1 MLLAAPALATL
12 VLSLRFSTGL
22 ARAALAALLFGTVLS
37 TTEPFAGL
45 PTSVLQEFQC
55 SQAHHLPSATV
66 LALAQEM
73 RNKSVELSSTQ
84 LSCLAQLLAANN
96 LTADFSSY
104 PPDLLLFFDVAE
116 VRGETCE
123 EFYSL
128 AAHGNL
134 ELLPRGSAQ
143 RRAILH
149 GALACVGASGSRLS
163 LKQLGSLGALVC
175 DMEPD
180 TITASDPGIL
190 ENLKLCSALTGAQ
203 RGAVNAALLGG
214 GTVYGD
220 PSGWDLHTLQSLG
233 PLVLALNQTTLSLV
247 AKATREA
254 FARSIAATYS
264 SQGWSQREKSLT
276 LLSTFTA
283 ASAASHPRLKRSAD
297 RCTSKPITP
306 STLSDSLL
314 LIDYETPEQF
324 YLCLSDLV
332 LQKSL
337 ARVLDQGLSTE
348 YLQMVKKKLLEIYP
362 AGIPEEQL
370 RLLGPLSRQFSAQE
384 IRQWQ
389 VTSSDTLYA
398 LLMNGIWSTAQKEQL
413 IARYLELGGKLTG
426 PLLRR
431 IGGSCLC
438 SLSEE
443 QIKGVTP
450 EAIGSAGE
458 LDISSCSQSKKDQ
471 LYRTAREAFDGQA
484 CTQAYYDQIRP
495 YLGGAPVKDLK
506 DLANAGITIS
516 MDTFLALNPNELQ
529 KLSVMD
535 VKNLLGTEVEEL
547 KKAENQTAVLSW
559 IKKQCQ
565 EELDR
570 ILGICLHGGME
581 EPCPIGT
588 TPPPH
593 PATSASSTPTT
604 AAPTTTT
611 ALLTS
616 PSPIATS
623 SRPPTTPNTSPKT
636 PTPKAVSPT
645 LPTSTAPHASTPRPS
660 TTVGPAATPTAR
672 PTPAPSSIT
681 PCLIHQSATPNKTT
695 TTPAVTL
702 LATILA
708 ATNPSATSPSS
719 VPPPGATGSAPPST
733 GVTNPAVTRGTST
746 LLVPSNTPAPGGTTS
761 PVPATHSTTSLS
773 TPGASSALVPKSTAA
788 PAAITATEMNLPH
801 KPTPVP
807 NTTVS
812 TQKGGSSST
821 VKTTTFA
828 CKTGAPPALPGPS
841 STTSRS
847 ENTKKTPTGVPETP
861 KPNSGGYINLQPV
874 PGSGSSPGSGSRLS
888 SCLVHILTIA
898 VGLALLQ
905 GLL

>member
-1 MLLAAPALATL
+1 MVRVPHA
-12 VLSLRFSTGL
+12 GH
-22 ARAALAALLFGTVLS
+22 GTS
-37 TTEPFAGL
+37 TTSL
-45 PTSVLQEFQC
+45 
-55 SQAHHLPSATV
+55 SQ
-66 LALAQEM
+66 
-73 RNKSVELSSTQ
+73 
-84 LSCLAQLLAANN
+84 
-96 LTADFSSY
+96 
-104 PPDLLLFFDVAE
+104 
-116 VRGETCE
+116 
-123 EFYSL
+123 
-128 AAHGNL
+128 
-134 ELLPRGSAQ
+134 
-143 RRAILH
+143 
-149 GALACVGASGSRLS
+149 GASGSRLS
-163 LKQLGSLGALVC
+163 LEQLGSLGALVC

-180 TITASDPGIL
+180 TITSSDPGIL
-190 ENLKLCSALTGAQ
+190 ENLKLCPALMEAQ
-203 RGAVNAALLGG
+203 RGAVNAVLLGG

-276 LLSTFTA
+276 LLSAFAA
-283 ASAASHPRLKRSAD
+283 ASAASHPRLKRSTD
-297 RCTSKPITP
+297 REGKMLTPELSSPPAGCMSTPITP
-306 STLSDSLL
+306 STFFDNLV
-314 LIDYETPEQF
+314 IDYETPEQF
-324 YLCLSDLV
+324 YLCLSDQA
-332 LQKSL
+332 LQNSL
-337 ARVLDQGLSTE
+337 ARVLGQPLPKE
-348 YLQMVKKKLLEIYP
+348 HLQMVKKKLQEMYP
-362 AGIPEEQL
+362 AGIPDEQL
-370 RLLGPLSRQFSAQE
+370 RLLGSLSRQFTAQE

-389 VTSSDTLYA
+389 VTSSDTLCA
-398 LLMNGIWSTAQKEQL
+398 LLNPLDGTWSTAQKQQL

-471 LYRTAREAFDGQA
+471 LYRTAQEAFAGQA

-516 MDTFLALNPNELQ
+516 IDTFLALNPNELQ

-535 VKNLLGTEVEEL
+535 VKNLLGTEVQEL
-547 KKAENQTAVLSW
+547 KKAENQTTVLSW

-570 ILGICLHGGME
+570 ILGIGLHGGME
-581 EPCPIGT
+581 DPCPMGT

-593 PATSASSTPTT
+593 PTTSASSAPTT
-604 AAPTTTT
+604 TAPTTTT

-623 SRPPTTPNTSPKT
+623 SRPPTMPNTSPKT
-636 PTPKAVSPT
+636 PTPNTVSPT
-645 LPTSTAPHASTPRPS
+645 LPTSTAPRASTPRPS

-672 PTPAPSSIT
+672 PTPAPSSIA

-695 TTPAVTL
+695 TTPAVTF

-746 LLVPSNTPAPGGTTS
+746 LLVPSNTPAPEGTTS
-761 PVPATHSTTSLS
+761 PVPATHFTTSPS
-773 TPGASSALVPKSTAA
+773 TPGASSALVPKSTTA

-812 TQKGGSSST
+812 TQKSGSSST

-828 CKTGAPPALPGPS
+828 CKTGAPPALLGPS
-841 STTSRS
+841 STTSSS
-847 ENTKKTPTGVPETP
+847 ENTKKTPTGVPESP
-861 KPNSGGYINLQPV
+861 KPNPGGYINLQPE
-874 PGSGSSPGSGSRLS
+874 PGSGSRLS

-898 VGLALLQ
+898 VGLSLLQ